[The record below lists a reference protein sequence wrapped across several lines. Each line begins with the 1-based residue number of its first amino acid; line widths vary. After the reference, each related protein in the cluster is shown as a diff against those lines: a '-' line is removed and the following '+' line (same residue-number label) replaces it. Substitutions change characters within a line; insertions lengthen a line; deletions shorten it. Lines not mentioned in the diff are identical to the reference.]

1 MLVNDPIADMLTR
14 IRNAQIAKHDSVMV
28 PASNMKK
35 SIAKILLDEGYIK
48 SVDLIDDGLA
58 GQIKIG
64 LKYTD
69 KKQSVIVGLK
79 RISKP
84 GLRVYAHD
92 DAETEERTMSRIGRA
107 PIAIPA
113 GVTVTVSDDNIVTV
127 KGPKG
132 TLTQEVNKN
141 ITVKQEGNE
150 ILVSRP
156 DDEKQNRAFHGLY
169 RALIHNMVVGVSTG
183 FTKTLNLVGTG
194 YRAEAKGNTLNI
206 TIGYS
211 HPVIIE
217 AEENIAFATPN
228 QTTITVSGINKQ
240 QVGNVAAAIRAVR
253 KPEPYHGKGIKYDTE
268 VVRRKE
274 GKTGKK

>member
-1 MLVNDPIADMLTR
+1 
-14 IRNAQIAKHDSVMV
+14 
-28 PASNMKK
+28 
-35 SIAKILLDEGYIK
+35 
-48 SVDLIDDGLA
+48 
-58 GQIKIG
+58 
-64 LKYTD
+64 
-69 KKQSVIVGLK
+69 
-79 RISKP
+79 
-84 GLRVYAHD
+84 
-92 DAETEERTMSRIGRA
+92 MSRIGRH

-113 GVTVTVSDDNIVTV
+113 GVTVTVSDDNLVTV

-228 QTTITVSGINKQ
+228 QTTIVVSGINKQ
-240 QVGNVAAAIRAVR
+240 QVGNVAATIRDVR

>member
-1 MLVNDPIADMLTR
+1 
-14 IRNAQIAKHDSVMV
+14 
-28 PASNMKK
+28 
-35 SIAKILLDEGYIK
+35 
-48 SVDLIDDGLA
+48 
-58 GQIKIG
+58 
-64 LKYTD
+64 
-69 KKQSVIVGLK
+69 
-79 RISKP
+79 
-84 GLRVYAHD
+84 
-92 DAETEERTMSRIGRA
+92 MSRIGRA

-169 RALIHNMVVGVSTG
+169 RALIHNMVVGVCTG

-194 YRAEAKGNTLNI
+194 YRAEAKGDTLNI

-211 HPVIIE
+211 HPVIMK
-217 AEENIAFATPN
+217 APENITFATPN
-228 QTTITVSGINKQ
+228 QTTIEVSGMNKQ
-240 QVGNVAAAIRAVR
+240 QVGNVAADIRAVR
-253 KPEPYHGKGIKYDTE
+253 KPEPYHGKGIRYADE
-268 VVRRKE
+268 VVRQKE